1 MEGFDFRLS
10 QAASGRPDLAAR
22 NAGLAGWFYGSD
34 ILDVAAECRV
44 FAAYPHECG
53 DAIPAEEL
61 YCAAR
66 RAYRTEA
73 AYAAAEEAEL

>member
-1 MEGFDFRLS
+1 MEGFNFRLK

-44 FAAYPHECG
+44 FAAYPHSCG
-53 DAIPAEEL
+53 DRISAESL
-61 YCAAR
+61 YWDAR

-73 AYAAAEEAEL
+73 AAHAAEEAD